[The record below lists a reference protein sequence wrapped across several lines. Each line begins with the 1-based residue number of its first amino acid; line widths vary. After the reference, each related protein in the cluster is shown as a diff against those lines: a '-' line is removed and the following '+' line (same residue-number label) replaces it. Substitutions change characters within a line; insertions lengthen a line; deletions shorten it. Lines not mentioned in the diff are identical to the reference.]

1 LSVVVT
7 QCASRRVDVPDFGI
21 PPCPKAAQRDLFSS
35 DALQCWFDAPRGRW
49 RRLDHQSHLEALV
62 VFVEARDVRDAET
75 IARRLIEDPFAETY
89 SEILVYVNPETPDGF
104 SRVRR
109 IRWIRGA
116 GFDTLDF

>member
-1 LSVVVT
+1 MN
-7 QCASRRVDVPDFGI
+7 CASRRVDVPDYGI
-21 PPCPKAAQRDLFSS
+21 PSCPSAAQRNLFSS
-35 DALQCWFDAPRGRW
+35 DALQCWFAAPRGRW

-75 IARRLIEDPFAETY
+75 IARRLVDDPFATTY
-89 SEILVYVNPETPDGF
+89 SEILVYVNPEKRDES

-109 IRWIRGA
+109 VRWIRDE